1 MIYYPLDKILVEDGD
16 LLPFVFTQ
24 ALESHTSV
32 IHVLT
37 VMLFDS

>member
-1 MIYYPLDKILVEDGD
+1 MFYYPLDQIVVEDGD

-32 IHVLT
+32 IQVLI
-37 VMLFDS
+37 LSAIAF